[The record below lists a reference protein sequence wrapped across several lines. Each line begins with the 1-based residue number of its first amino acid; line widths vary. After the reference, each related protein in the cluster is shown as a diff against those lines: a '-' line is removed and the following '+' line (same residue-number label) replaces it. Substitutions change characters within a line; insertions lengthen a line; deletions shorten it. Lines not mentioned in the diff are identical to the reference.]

1 MIKILGFAGS
11 LRKDSYNQAL
21 LRAAQKFV
29 PVGEAEI
36 EVFDIGSFPLYN
48 QDIEAE
54 DKRPPAITAF
64 KDKLRQSD
72 AVLMVTPEY
81 NYSFSGALKNA
92 IDWGSRPYGDNSFDN
107 KPVAIMG
114 ATIGNLGSSR
124 AQYHLRQTCVFL
136 NAHPLNRPEV
146 MVSLAQ
152 DKFKDGELVDE
163 ATKEHV
169 RKQLA
174 ALVVWT
180 RQLRGGK

>member
-1 MIKILGFAGS
+1 MIKIFGFAGS
-11 LRKDSYNQAL
+11 LRQGSYNQAL
-21 LRAAQKFV
+21 LRAAQKLA
-29 PVGEAEI
+29 PADEAEI

-48 QDIEAE
+48 EDIEAD
-54 DKRPPAITAF
+54 DKRPPAVTEF
-64 KDKLRQSD
+64 KTRLRQSD

-114 ATIGNLGSSR
+114 ATSGSLGASR

-136 NAHPLNRPEV
+136 NLHPLNRPEV
-146 MVSLAQ
+146 MVSLAR
-152 DKFKDGELVDE
+152 DKFQDGELVDE
-163 ATKEHV
+163 VTKEHV

-180 RQLRGGK
+180 KQLRGSN